1 MTHEESFHL
10 VPNTEQDREEM
21 LNVIGVDSFEELLS
35 NVPPE
40 FLKADFDSIGEGL
53 SEYEV
58 LKLLGDLASSNVH
71 SGEAISFL
79 GGGSYDHFV
88 PSIIGEI
95 TSRSEYLTAYT
106 PYQPEVAQG
115 TLQAIFEYQSMIC
128 ALTGMDVANA
138 SMYDGA
144 SALAEA
150 GLLAVGKN
158 KRNKLVIASTV
169 NPDHRAV
176 VKTYL
181 QGGDVELV
189 TVPQINGTTDLKAL
203 SDLVDSDTA
212 GLLLQTPNFFGCIE
226 EADEIGKIAH
236 DNDALFIVSADPIS
250 LGILKKPGECGA
262 DIVVGEGQSLGS
274 PTQFGGPYLGIF
286 AAKMDLVRRM
296 PGRIAGQT
304 WDVDG
309 KRGFVLTLQTREQH
323 IRRERATSNI
333 CTNQGIVML
342 SAAIYMALMGKEG
355 ISSVAELSTRKSH
368 YLAEQIN
375 GLPGFKV
382 EFDAPF
388 FKEFVVK
395 TPVAPSKIIESLLDE
410 KVFAGID
417 LSSYD
422 YGLENCMLVCVTEK
436 RTKEEMGKF
445 VNSLSNVS

>member
-1 MTHEESFHL
+1 MTLEESFHL
-10 VPNTEQDREEM
+10 IPNTEEDRKEM
-21 LNVIGVDSFEELLS
+21 LNAIGVDSFEELLS

-40 FLKADFDSIGEGL
+40 FLDVDFESIGKGL

-58 LKLLGDLASSNVH
+58 LKLLGDLANGNVH
-71 SGEAISFL
+71 TGEAISFL
-79 GGGSYDHFV
+79 GGGAYDHFV
-88 PSIIGEI
+88 PTVIGEI

-106 PYQPEVAQG
+106 PYQPEVSQG

-150 GLLAVGKN
+150 GLLAVNLK

-189 TVPQINGTTDLKAL
+189 TVPQVDGITDMKAL

-212 GLLLQTPNFFGCIE
+212 GLLIQTPNFFGCIE
-226 EADEIGKIAH
+226 AADEMAAIAH

-250 LGILKKPGECGA
+250 LGILKKPGEYGA

-286 AAKMDLVRRM
+286 AAKMELVRRM

-333 CTNQGIVML
+333 CTNQGLVML
-342 SAAIYMALMGKEG
+342 SATIYMALMGKEG
-355 ISSVAELSTRKSH
+355 ISTVAELSTRKSH
-368 YLAEQIN
+368 YLADEIN
-375 GLPGFKV
+375 KLPGFEV
-382 EFDAPF
+382 MFSAPF
-388 FKEFVVK
+388 FKEFVVN
-395 TPVAPSKIIESLLDE
+395 TPVAPSKIIESFLDE

-417 LSSYD
+417 LSPYE
-422 YGLENCMLVCVTEK
+422 YGLENCMLICVTEK
-436 RTKEEMGKF
+436 RTKEEMDRFIGL
-445 VNSLSNVS
+445 LSEVS

>member
-1 MTHEESFHL
+1 MTLEESFHL
-10 VPNTEQDREEM
+10 IPNTDEDREEM
-21 LNVIGVDSFEELLS
+21 LNAIGVDDFEELLS

-40 FLKADFDSIGEGL
+40 FLEVDFESIGKGL

-58 LKLLGDLASSNVH
+58 LKLLGDLASRNVH

-150 GLLAVGKN
+150 GLLAVNQK
-158 KRNKLVIASTV
+158 KRDKLVIASTV
-169 NPDHRAV
+169 NPDHRDV

-189 TVPQINGTTDLKAL
+189 AVRQINGTTDLKAL

-226 EADEIGKIAH
+226 DADEIAKIAH

-286 AAKMDLVRRM
+286 AAKMELVRRM

-368 YLAEQIN
+368 YLAEQID
-375 GLPGFKV
+375 GLPGFAVK
-382 EFDAPF
+382 FNAPF

-395 TPVAPSKIIESLLDE
+395 TPVAPSKIIESLLNE

-422 YGLENCMLVCVTEK
+422 YGLKNCMLVCVTEK
-436 RTKEEMGKF
+436 RTREEMDRF
-445 VNSLSNVS
+445 VSLLSEVS

>member
-1 MTHEESFHL
+1 MTLKESFYL
-10 VPNTEQDREEM
+10 IPNTDEDRKEM
-21 LNVIGVDSFEELLS
+21 LSAIGVESFEDLLS
-35 NVPPE
+35 NVPAE
-40 FLKADFDSIGEGL
+40 FLEVDFEEIGEGL

-58 LKLLGDLASSNVH
+58 MKLLGDLASRNVH

-95 TSRSEYLTAYT
+95 ISRSEYLTAYT

-150 GLLAVGKN
+150 GLLAVNQK

-169 NPDHRAV
+169 NPAHRAV

-181 QGGDVELV
+181 QGADVELI
-189 TVPQINGTTDLKAL
+189 TVPQIDGTTDLKTL

-226 EADEIGKIAH
+226 DADEMARIAH

-250 LGILKKPGECGA
+250 LGILKKPGESGA

-286 AAKMDLVRRM
+286 AAKMELVRRM

-355 ISSVAELSTRKSH
+355 ISRVAELSTRKSH

-375 GLPGFKV
+375 GLTGYELMFS
-382 EFDAPF
+382 APF

-395 TPVAPSKIIESLLDE
+395 TPVAPSKLIESLLDE
-410 KVFAGID
+410 KIFAGID

-436 RTKEEMGKF
+436 RTKEEMDKF
-445 VNSLSNVS
+445 VNSLSKVS

>member
-1 MTHEESFHL
+1 MTLKESFHL
-10 VPNTEQDREEM
+10 IPNTEEDRKEM
-21 LNVIGVDSFEELLS
+21 LSAIGVESFEDLLS
-35 NVPPE
+35 NVPAE
-40 FLKADFDSIGEGL
+40 FLEVDFEEIGEGL

-58 LKLLGDLASSNVH
+58 MKLLGDLASRNVH

-95 TSRSEYLTAYT
+95 ISRSEYLTAYT

-150 GLLAVGKN
+150 GLLAVNQK
-158 KRNKLVIASTV
+158 KRNRLVIASTV
-169 NPDHRAV
+169 NPAHRAV

-181 QGGDVELV
+181 QGADVELI
-189 TVPQINGTTDLKAL
+189 TVPQSDGLTDLKTL

-226 EADEIGKIAH
+226 DADEMAKIAH

-250 LGILKKPGECGA
+250 LGILKKPGESGA

-286 AAKMDLVRRM
+286 AAKMELVRRM

-355 ISSVAELSTRKSH
+355 ISKVAELSTRKSH

-375 GLPGFKV
+375 GLKGYELMFS
-382 EFDAPF
+382 APF

-395 TPVAPSKIIESLLDE
+395 TPVAPAKLIESLLDE
-410 KVFAGID
+410 KIFAGID

-436 RTKEEMGKF
+436 RTKEEMDKF

>member
-1 MTHEESFHL
+1 MTSEESFHL
-10 VPNTEQDREEM
+10 IPNTDEDREEM
-21 LNVIGVDSFEELLS
+21 LSAIGVDSFEELLS

-40 FLKADFDSIGEGL
+40 FLEVDFESIGKGL

-58 LKLLGDLASSNVH
+58 IKLLGDLASRNVH

-106 PYQPEVAQG
+106 PYQAEVSQG

-150 GLLAVGKN
+150 GLLAVNQN

-169 NPDHRAV
+169 NPNHRDV
-176 VKTYL
+176 VKTYV

-189 TVPQINGTTDLKAL
+189 TVPQINGTTDLKEL

-226 EADEIGKIAH
+226 DAVEIAKIAH

-375 GLPGFKV
+375 GLPGFEVK
-382 EFDAPF
+382 FNAPF

-395 TPVAPSKIIESLLDE
+395 TPVAPSEIIESLLDE

-436 RTKEEMGKF
+436 RTKEEMEIAG
-445 VNSLSNVS
+445 LG

>member
-1 MTHEESFHL
+1 MTLKESFHL
-10 VPNTEQDREEM
+10 IPNTDEDRKEM
-21 LNVIGVDSFEELLS
+21 LSAIGVESFEDLLS
-35 NVPPE
+35 NVPAE
-40 FLKADFDSIGEGL
+40 FLEVDFEEIGEGL

-58 LKLLGDLASSNVH
+58 MKLLGDLASRNVH

-95 TSRSEYLTAYT
+95 ISRSEYLTAYT

-150 GLLAVGKN
+150 GLLAVNQK
-158 KRNKLVIASTV
+158 KRNRLVIASTV
-169 NPDHRAV
+169 NPAHRAV

-181 QGGDVELV
+181 QGADVELI
-189 TVPQINGTTDLKAL
+189 TVPQSDGLTDLKTL

-226 EADEIGKIAH
+226 DADEMAKIAH

-250 LGILKKPGECGA
+250 LGILKKPGESGA

-286 AAKMDLVRRM
+286 AAKMELVRRM

-355 ISSVAELSTRKSH
+355 ISKVAELSTRKSH

-375 GLPGFKV
+375 GLKGYELMFS
-382 EFDAPF
+382 APF

-395 TPVAPSKIIESLLDE
+395 TPVAPAKLIESLLDE
-410 KVFAGID
+410 KIFAGID

-436 RTKEEMGKF
+436 RTKEEMDKF

>member
-1 MTHEESFHL
+1 MTLKESFHL
-10 VPNTEQDREEM
+10 IPNTDEDRKEM
-21 LNVIGVDSFEELLS
+21 LSAIGVESFEDLLS
-35 NVPPE
+35 NVPAE
-40 FLKADFDSIGEGL
+40 FLEVDFEEIGEGL

-58 LKLLGDLASSNVH
+58 MKLLGDLASRNVH

-95 TSRSEYLTAYT
+95 ISRSEYLTAYT

-150 GLLAVGKN
+150 GLLAVNQK
-158 KRNKLVIASTV
+158 KRNRLVIASTV
-169 NPDHRAV
+169 NPAHRAV

-181 QGGDVELV
+181 QGADVELI
-189 TVPQINGTTDLKAL
+189 TVPQSDGLTDLKTL

-226 EADEIGKIAH
+226 DADEMAKIAH

-250 LGILKKPGECGA
+250 LGILKKPGESGA

-286 AAKMDLVRRM
+286 AAKMELVRRM

-355 ISSVAELSTRKSH
+355 ISKVAELSTRKSH

-375 GLPGFKV
+375 GLKGYELMFS
-382 EFDAPF
+382 APF

-395 TPVAPSKIIESLLDE
+395 TPVAPAKLIESLLDE
-410 KVFAGID
+410 KIFAGID

-436 RTKEEMGKF
+436 RTKEEMDKF
-445 VNSLSNVS
+445 VDSLSKVS

>member
-1 MTHEESFHL
+1 MTLKESFHL
-10 VPNTEQDREEM
+10 IPNTDEDRKEM
-21 LNVIGVDSFEELLS
+21 LSAIGVESFEDLLS
-35 NVPPE
+35 NVPAE
-40 FLKADFDSIGEGL
+40 FLEVDFEEIGEGL

-58 LKLLGDLASSNVH
+58 MKLLGDLASRNVH

-95 TSRSEYLTAYT
+95 ISRSEYLTAYT

-150 GLLAVGKN
+150 GLLAVNQK
-158 KRNKLVIASTV
+158 KRNRLVIASTV
-169 NPDHRAV
+169 NPAHRAV

-181 QGGDVELV
+181 QGADVELV
-189 TVPQINGTTDLKAL
+189 TVPQIDGLTDLKTL

-226 EADEIGKIAH
+226 DADEMAKIAH

-250 LGILKKPGECGA
+250 LGILKKPGESSA

-286 AAKMDLVRRM
+286 AAKMELVRRM

-355 ISSVAELSTRKSH
+355 ISKVAELSTRKSH

-375 GLPGFKV
+375 GLKGYELMFS
-382 EFDAPF
+382 APF

-395 TPVAPSKIIESLLDE
+395 TPVAPAKLIESLLDE
-410 KVFAGID
+410 KIFAGID

-436 RTKEEMGKF
+436 RTKEEMDKF

>member
-1 MTHEESFHL
+1 MTLKESFYL
-10 VPNTEQDREEM
+10 IPNTDEDRKEM
-21 LNVIGVDSFEELLS
+21 LSAIGVESFEDLLS
-35 NVPPE
+35 NVPAE
-40 FLKADFDSIGEGL
+40 FLEVDFEEIGEGL

-58 LKLLGDLASSNVH
+58 MKLLGDLASRNVH

-95 TSRSEYLTAYT
+95 ISRSEYLTAYT

-150 GLLAVGKN
+150 GLLAVNQK
-158 KRNKLVIASTV
+158 KRNRLVIASTV
-169 NPDHRAV
+169 NPAHRAV

-181 QGGDVELV
+181 QGADVELI
-189 TVPQINGTTDLKAL
+189 TVPQSDGLTDLKTL

-226 EADEIGKIAH
+226 DADEMAKIAH

-250 LGILKKPGECGA
+250 LGILKKPGESGA

-286 AAKMDLVRRM
+286 AAKMELVRRM

-355 ISSVAELSTRKSH
+355 ISKVAELSTRKSH

-375 GLPGFKV
+375 DLKGYELMFS
-382 EFDAPF
+382 APF

-395 TPVAPSKIIESLLDE
+395 TPVAPAKLIESLLDE
-410 KVFAGID
+410 KIFAGID

-436 RTKEEMGKF
+436 RTKEEMDKF

>member
-1 MTHEESFHL
+1 MTIKEAFHL
-10 VPNTEQDREEM
+10 IPNTEKDRAEM
-21 LNVIGVDSFEELLS
+21 LSAIGVESFEELLS

-40 FLKADFDSIGEGL
+40 LLNTSFDSLDDGL

-58 LKLLGDLASSNVH
+58 SKILSELASGNLH
-71 SGEAISFL
+71 SGEAVSFL

-95 TSRSEYLTAYT
+95 ISRSEFLTAYT

-150 GLLAVGKN
+150 ALLATSYTT
-158 KRNKLVIASTV
+158 RNKLLIASTV
-169 NPDHRAV
+169 NPSHRDV
-176 VKTYL
+176 VKTYI
-181 QGGDVELV
+181 QGDSLELV
-189 TVPQINGTTDLKAL
+189 TIPHNDGTVNPDEIKSLIDA
-203 SDLVDSDTA
+203 DTA
-212 GLLLQTPNFFGCIE
+212 AVLIQSPNFFGCIE
-226 EADEIGKIAH
+226 EAEKITNIAH
-236 DNDALFIVSADPIS
+236 ENGSLFIVSADPIS
-250 LGILKKPGECGA
+250 LGILKRPGEYGA
-262 DIVVGEGQSLGS
+262 DIVVGEGQGLGS

-286 AAKMDLVRRM
+286 AAKMELVRRM

-323 IRRERATSNI
+323 IRREKATSNI

-342 SAAIYMALMGKEG
+342 IATIYMALMGKQG
-355 ISSVAELSTRKSH
+355 ISSVAELSTRRSH
-368 YLAEQIN
+368 YLADEIN
-375 GLPGFKV
+375 KLPGYELMFN
-382 EFDAPF
+382 APF

-395 TPVAPSKIIESLLDE
+395 TPIAPAKIIDTLLT
-410 KVFAGID
+410 KKFFAGLD
-417 LSSYD
+417 LSAYD
-422 YGLENCMLVCVTEK
+422 YDIENGRRRWT
-436 RTKEEMGKF
+436 G
-445 VNSLSNVS
+445 

>member
-1 MTHEESFHL
+1 MTLKESFHL
-10 VPNTEQDREEM
+10 IPNTDEDRKEM
-21 LNVIGVDSFEELLS
+21 LSAIGVESFEDLLS
-35 NVPPE
+35 NVPAE
-40 FLKADFDSIGEGL
+40 FLEVDFEEIGEGL

-58 LKLLGDLASSNVH
+58 MKLLGDLASRNVH

-95 TSRSEYLTAYT
+95 ISRSEYLTAYT

-150 GLLAVGKN
+150 GLLAVNQK
-158 KRNKLVIASTV
+158 KRNRLVIASTV
-169 NPDHRAV
+169 NPAHRAV

-181 QGGDVELV
+181 QGADVELI
-189 TVPQINGTTDLKAL
+189 TVPQSDGLTDLKTL

-226 EADEIGKIAH
+226 DADEMAKIAH

-250 LGILKKPGECGA
+250 LGILKKPGESGA

-286 AAKMDLVRRM
+286 AAKMELVRRM

-355 ISSVAELSTRKSH
+355 ISKVAELSTRKSH

-375 GLPGFKV
+375 GLKGYELMFS
-382 EFDAPF
+382 APF

-395 TPVAPSKIIESLLDE
+395 TPVAPSKLIESLLDE
-410 KVFAGID
+410 KIFAGID

-436 RTKEEMGKF
+436 RTKEEMDKF
-445 VNSLSNVS
+445 VNSLSKVS

>member
-1 MTHEESFHL
+1 MTLKESFHL
-10 VPNTEQDREEM
+10 IPNTDEDRKEM
-21 LNVIGVDSFEELLS
+21 LSAIGVESFEDLLS
-35 NVPPE
+35 NVPAE
-40 FLKADFDSIGEGL
+40 FLEVDFEEIGEGL

-58 LKLLGDLASSNVH
+58 MKLLGDLASRNVH

-95 TSRSEYLTAYT
+95 ISRSEYLTAYT

-150 GLLAVGKN
+150 GLLAVNQK
-158 KRNKLVIASTV
+158 KRNRLVIASTV
-169 NPDHRAV
+169 NPAHRAV

-181 QGGDVELV
+181 QGADVELI
-189 TVPQINGTTDLKAL
+189 TVPQSDGLTDLKTL

-226 EADEIGKIAH
+226 DADEMAKIAH

-250 LGILKKPGECGA
+250 LGILKKPGESGA

-286 AAKMDLVRRM
+286 AAKMELVRRM

-355 ISSVAELSTRKSH
+355 ISKVAELSTRKSH

-375 GLPGFKV
+375 GLKGYELMFS
-382 EFDAPF
+382 AHS
-388 FKEFVVK
+388 
-395 TPVAPSKIIESLLDE
+395 SKN
-410 KVFAGID
+410 
-417 LSSYD
+417 LSSK
-422 YGLENCMLVCVTEK
+422 LLLLLQ
-436 RTKEEMGKF
+436 
-445 VNSLSNVS
+445 S

>member
-1 MTHEESFHL
+1 MTLEESFHL
-10 VPNTEQDREEM
+10 IPNTDGDRKEM
-21 LNVIGVDSFEELLS
+21 LKAIGVESFEELLS

-40 FLKADFDSIGEGL
+40 LLEVDFEEIGKGL

-58 LKLLGDLASSNVH
+58 LKLLGELASRNVH
-71 SGEAISFL
+71 TGEAISFL
-79 GGGSYDHFV
+79 GGGAYDHFV

-95 TSRSEYLTAYT
+95 ISRSEYLTAYT

-150 GLLAVGKN
+150 GLLAVNLK
-158 KRNKLVIASTV
+158 KRAKLVIAATV
-169 NPDHRAV
+169 NPDHREV

-189 TVPQINGTTDLKAL
+189 KAPQIDGTTDLKAIAG
-203 SDLVDSDTA
+203 LVDSDTA
-212 GLLLQTPNFFGCIE
+212 ALLLQTPNFFGCIE
-226 EADEIGKIAH
+226 DADEIAKIAH

-250 LGILKKPGECGA
+250 LGILKKPGESGA
-262 DIVVGEGQSLGS
+262 DVVVGEGQSLGS

-286 AAKMDLVRRM
+286 AAKMELVRRM

-375 GLPGFKV
+375 GLPGF
-382 EFDAPF
+382 ELIFNAPF

-395 TPVAPSKIIESLLDE
+395 TPIAPSKLIESLLDE
-410 KVFAGID
+410 KIFAGID
-417 LSSYD
+417 LTSYD
-422 YGLENCMLVCVTEK
+422 YELENCMLVCVTEK
-436 RTKEEMGKF
+436 RTKEEMDRF
-445 VNSLSNVS
+445 VSLLSKVS

>member
-1 MTHEESFHL
+1 MTLKESFHL
-10 VPNTEQDREEM
+10 IPNTDDDRKEM
-21 LNVIGVDSFEELLS
+21 LSAIGVESFEDLLS

-40 FLKADFDSIGEGL
+40 FLEVDFEEIGEGL

-58 LKLLGDLASSNVH
+58 MKLLGDLASRNVH

-95 TSRSEYLTAYT
+95 ISRSEYLTAYT

-150 GLLAVGKN
+150 GLLAVNQK

-169 NPDHRAV
+169 NPAHREV
-176 VKTYL
+176 VKTYI

-189 TVPQINGTTDLKAL
+189 TVPQIDGVTDMKTL

-226 EADEIGKIAH
+226 DADEMAKIAH

-250 LGILKKPGECGA
+250 LGILKKPGESGA

-286 AAKMDLVRRM
+286 AAKMELVRRM

-355 ISSVAELSTRKSH
+355 ISKVAELSTRKSH

-375 GLPGFKV
+375 GLKGYELMFS
-382 EFDAPF
+382 APF

-395 TPVAPSKIIESLLDE
+395 TPVAPSMLIESLLDE
-410 KVFAGID
+410 KFFAGID

-436 RTKEEMGKF
+436 RTKEEMDKF
-445 VNSLSNVS
+445 VNSLSKVS

>member
-1 MTHEESFHL
+1 MTIKEAFHL
-10 VPNTEQDREEM
+10 IPNTEKDRAEM
-21 LNVIGVDSFEELLS
+21 LSAIGVESFEELLS

-40 FLKADFDSIGEGL
+40 LLNTSFDSLDDGL

-58 LKLLGDLASSNVH
+58 SKILSELASGNLH
-71 SGEAISFL
+71 SGEAVSFL

-95 TSRSEYLTAYT
+95 ISRSEFLTAYT

-150 GLLAVGKN
+150 ALLATSYTT
-158 KRNKLVIASTV
+158 RNKLLIASTV
-169 NPDHRAV
+169 NPSHRDV
-176 VKTYL
+176 VKTYI
-181 QGGDVELV
+181 QGDSLELV
-189 TVPQINGTTDLKAL
+189 TIPHNDGT
-203 SDLVDSDTA
+203 VDPDEIKSLIDADTA
-212 GLLLQTPNFFGCIE
+212 AVLIQSPNFFGCIE
-226 EADEIGKIAH
+226 EAEKITNIAH
-236 DNDALFIVSADPIS
+236 ENGSLFIVSADPIS
-250 LGILKKPGECGA
+250 LGILKRPGEYGA
-262 DIVVGEGQSLGS
+262 DIVVGEGQGLGS

-286 AAKMDLVRRM
+286 AAKMELVRRM

-323 IRRERATSNI
+323 IRREKATSNI

-342 SAAIYMALMGKEG
+342 IATIYMALMGKQG
-355 ISSVAELSTRKSH
+355 ISSVAELSTRRSH
-368 YLAEQIN
+368 YLADEIN
-375 GLPGFKV
+375 KLPGYEVMFN
-382 EFDAPF
+382 APF

-395 TPVAPSKIIESLLDE
+395 TPIAPAKIIDTLLT
-410 KVFAGID
+410 KKFFAGID
-417 LSSYD
+417 LSAYD
-422 YGLENCMLVCVTEK
+422 YDIENGMLVCVTEK
-436 RTKEEMGKF
+436 RSKEEMDRL
-445 VNSLSNVS
+445 VELLREAA

>member
-1 MTHEESFHL
+1 MTLKESFYL
-10 VPNTEQDREEM
+10 IPNTDEDRKEM
-21 LNVIGVDSFEELLS
+21 LSAIGVESFEDLLS
-35 NVPPE
+35 NVPAE
-40 FLKADFDSIGEGL
+40 FLEVDFEEIGEGL

-58 LKLLGDLASSNVH
+58 MKLLGDLASRNVH

-95 TSRSEYLTAYT
+95 ISRSEYLTAYT

-150 GLLAVGKN
+150 GLLAVNQK
-158 KRNKLVIASTV
+158 KRNRLVIASTV
-169 NPDHRAV
+169 NPAHRAV

-181 QGGDVELV
+181 QGADVELI
-189 TVPQINGTTDLKAL
+189 TVPQIDGLTDLKTL

-226 EADEIGKIAH
+226 DADEMAKIAH

-250 LGILKKPGECGA
+250 LGILKKPGESGA

-286 AAKMDLVRRM
+286 AAKMELVRRM

-355 ISSVAELSTRKSH
+355 ISKVAELSTRKSH

-375 GLPGFKV
+375 GLKGYELMFS
-382 EFDAPF
+382 APF

-395 TPVAPSKIIESLLDE
+395 TPVAPAKLIESLLDE
-410 KVFAGID
+410 KIFAGID

-436 RTKEEMGKF
+436 RTKEEMDKF

>member
-1 MTHEESFHL
+1 MTLKESFHL
-10 VPNTEQDREEM
+10 IPNTDEDRKEM
-21 LNVIGVDSFEELLS
+21 LSAIGVENFEELLS
-35 NVPPE
+35 NVPAE
-40 FLKADFDSIGEGL
+40 FLEVDFEEIGEGL

-58 LKLLGDLASSNVH
+58 MKLLGDLASRNVH

-95 TSRSEYLTAYT
+95 ISRSEYLTAYT

-150 GLLAVGKN
+150 GLLAVNQK
-158 KRNKLVIASTV
+158 KRNKLVITSTV
-169 NPDHRAV
+169 NPAHRAV

-181 QGGDVELV
+181 QGADVELV
-189 TVPQINGTTDLKAL
+189 TAPQVDGVTDLKSL

-226 EADEIGKIAH
+226 DADEMAKIAH

-250 LGILKKPGECGA
+250 LGILKKPGESGA

-286 AAKMDLVRRM
+286 AAKMELVRRM

-342 SAAIYMALMGKEG
+342 SAAIYMALMGKAG

-375 GLPGFKV
+375 DLKGYELMFS
-382 EFDAPF
+382 APF

-395 TPVAPSKIIESLLDE
+395 TPAAPSKLIESLLDE
-410 KVFAGID
+410 KIFAGID
-417 LSSYD
+417 MSSYD

-436 RTKEEMGKF
+436 RTKEEMDKF
-445 VNSLSNVS
+445 VNSLSKVS

>member
-1 MTHEESFHL
+1 MTLEESFHL
-10 VPNTEQDREEM
+10 IPNTDEERKEM
-21 LNVIGVDSFEELLS
+21 LSAIGVENFEELLS
-35 NVPPE
+35 NVPAE
-40 FLKADFDSIGEGL
+40 FLEVDFEEIGKGL

-58 LKLLGDLASSNVH
+58 MKLLSDLANQNVH
-71 SGEAISFL
+71 TGEAISFL
-79 GGGSYDHFV
+79 GGGSYDHFI

-95 TSRSEYLTAYT
+95 ISRSEYLTAYT

-150 GLLAVGKN
+150 GLLAVNQK

-169 NPDHRAV
+169 NPTHRAV

-181 QGGDVELV
+181 QGADVELV
-189 TVPQINGTTDLKAL
+189 TVPQIDGVTDLKTL

-226 EADEIGKIAH
+226 DADEMAKIAH

-250 LGILKKPGECGA
+250 LGILKKPGESGA

-286 AAKMDLVRRM
+286 AAKMELVRRM

-368 YLAEQIN
+368 YLAEKIN
-375 GLPGFKV
+375 DLKGYELMFS
-382 EFDAPF
+382 APF

-395 TPVAPSKIIESLLDE
+395 TPVTPSKLIKSLLDE
-410 KVFAGID
+410 KIFAGID

-436 RTKEEMGKF
+436 RTKEEMDKF
-445 VNSLSNVS
+445 VDSLSKVS

>member
-1 MTHEESFHL
+1 M
-10 VPNTEQDREEM
+10 
-21 LNVIGVDSFEELLS
+21 
-35 NVPPE
+35 
-40 FLKADFDSIGEGL
+40 
-53 SEYEV
+53 
-58 LKLLGDLASSNVH
+58 KLLGDLASRNVH

-95 TSRSEYLTAYT
+95 ISRSEYLTAYT

-150 GLLAVGKN
+150 GLLAVNQK
-158 KRNKLVIASTV
+158 KRNRLVIASTV
-169 NPDHRAV
+169 NPAHRAV

-181 QGGDVELV
+181 QGADVELI
-189 TVPQINGTTDLKAL
+189 TVPQSDGLTDLKTL

-226 EADEIGKIAH
+226 DADEMAKIAH

-250 LGILKKPGECGA
+250 LGILKKPGESGA

-286 AAKMDLVRRM
+286 AAKMELVRRM

-355 ISSVAELSTRKSH
+355 ISKVAELSTRKSH

-375 GLPGFKV
+375 GLKGYELMFS
-382 EFDAPF
+382 APF

-395 TPVAPSKIIESLLDE
+395 TPVAPSKLIESLLDE
-410 KVFAGID
+410 KIFAGID

-436 RTKEEMGKF
+436 RTKEEMDKF

>member
-1 MTHEESFHL
+1 MTLKESFYL
-10 VPNTEQDREEM
+10 IPNTDEDRKEM
-21 LNVIGVDSFEELLS
+21 LSAIGVESFEDLLS
-35 NVPPE
+35 NVPAE
-40 FLKADFDSIGEGL
+40 FLEVDFEEIGEGL

-58 LKLLGDLASSNVH
+58 MKLLGDLASRNVH

-95 TSRSEYLTAYT
+95 ISRSEYLTAYT

-150 GLLAVGKN
+150 GLLAVNQK
-158 KRNKLVIASTV
+158 KRNRLVIASTV
-169 NPDHRAV
+169 NPAHRAV

-181 QGGDVELV
+181 QGADVELI
-189 TVPQINGTTDLKAL
+189 TVPQSDGLTDLKTL

-226 EADEIGKIAH
+226 DADEMAKIAH

-250 LGILKKPGECGA
+250 LGILKKPGESGA

-286 AAKMDLVRRM
+286 AAKMELVRRM

-355 ISSVAELSTRKSH
+355 ISKVAELSTRKSH

-375 GLPGFKV
+375 GLKGYELMFS
-382 EFDAPF
+382 APF

-395 TPVAPSKIIESLLDE
+395 TPVAPAKLIESLLDE
-410 KVFAGID
+410 KIFAGID

-436 RTKEEMGKF
+436 RTKEEMDKF

>member
-1 MTHEESFHL
+1 MTLKESFYL
-10 VPNTEQDREEM
+10 IPNTDEDRKEM
-21 LNVIGVDSFEELLS
+21 LSAIGVESFEDLLS
-35 NVPPE
+35 NVPAE
-40 FLKADFDSIGEGL
+40 FLEVDFEEIGEGL

-58 LKLLGDLASSNVH
+58 MKLLGDLASRNVH

-95 TSRSEYLTAYT
+95 ISRSEYLTAYT

-150 GLLAVGKN
+150 GLLAVNQK

-169 NPDHRAV
+169 NPAHRAV

-181 QGGDVELV
+181 QGADVELI
-189 TVPQINGTTDLKAL
+189 TVPQIDGTTDLKTL

-226 EADEIGKIAH
+226 DADEMAKIAH

-250 LGILKKPGECGA
+250 LGILKKPGESGA

-286 AAKMDLVRRM
+286 AAKMELVRRM

-355 ISSVAELSTRKSH
+355 ISRVAELSTRKSH

-375 GLPGFKV
+375 GLKGYELMFS
-382 EFDAPF
+382 APF

-395 TPVAPSKIIESLLDE
+395 TPVAPSKLIESLLDE
-410 KVFAGID
+410 KIFAGID

-436 RTKEEMGKF
+436 RTKEEMDKF

>member
-1 MTHEESFHL
+1 MTLKESFHL
-10 VPNTEQDREEM
+10 IPNTDEDRKEM
-21 LNVIGVDSFEELLS
+21 LSAIGVESFEDLLS
-35 NVPPE
+35 NVPAE
-40 FLKADFDSIGEGL
+40 FLEVDFEEIGEGL

-58 LKLLGDLASSNVH
+58 MKLLGDLASRNVH

-95 TSRSEYLTAYT
+95 ISRSEYLTAYT

-150 GLLAVGKN
+150 GLLAVNQK
-158 KRNKLVIASTV
+158 KRNRLVIASTV
-169 NPDHRAV
+169 NPAHRAV

-181 QGGDVELV
+181 QGADVELI
-189 TVPQINGTTDLKAL
+189 TVPQSDGLTDLKTL

-226 EADEIGKIAH
+226 DADEMAKIAH

-250 LGILKKPGECGA
+250 LGILKKPGESGA

-286 AAKMDLVRRM
+286 AAKMELVRRM

-355 ISSVAELSTRKSH
+355 ISKVAELSTRKSH

-375 GLPGFKV
+375 DLKGYELMFS
-382 EFDAPF
+382 APF

-395 TPVAPSKIIESLLDE
+395 TPVAPAKLIESLLDE
-410 KVFAGID
+410 KIFAGID

-436 RTKEEMGKF
+436 RTKEEMDKF

>member
-1 MTHEESFHL
+1 MTLKESFHL
-10 VPNTEQDREEM
+10 IPNTDEDRKEM
-21 LNVIGVDSFEELLS
+21 LSAIGVESFEDLLS
-35 NVPPE
+35 NVPAE
-40 FLKADFDSIGEGL
+40 FLEVDFEEIGEGL

-58 LKLLGDLASSNVH
+58 MKLLGDLASRNVH

-95 TSRSEYLTAYT
+95 ISRSEYLTAYT

-150 GLLAVGKN
+150 GLLAVNQK
-158 KRNKLVIASTV
+158 KRNRLVIASTV
-169 NPDHRAV
+169 NPAHRAV

-181 QGGDVELV
+181 QGADVELI
-189 TVPQINGTTDLKAL
+189 TVPQSDGLTDLKTL

-226 EADEIGKIAH
+226 DADEMAKIAH

-250 LGILKKPGECGA
+250 LGILKKPGESGA

-286 AAKMDLVRRM
+286 AAKMELVRRM

-355 ISSVAELSTRKSH
+355 ISRVAELSTRKSH
-368 YLAEQIN
+368 YLAEKIN
-375 GLPGFKV
+375 GLKGYELMFS
-382 EFDAPF
+382 APF

-395 TPVAPSKIIESLLDE
+395 TPVAPSKLIESLLDE
-410 KVFAGID
+410 KIFAGID

-436 RTKEEMGKF
+436 RTKEEMDKF

>member
-1 MTHEESFHL
+1 MTLDESFYL
-10 VPNTEQDREEM
+10 IPNTNEDRKEM
-21 LNVIGVDSFEELLS
+21 LDAIGVDSFEELLS

-40 FLKADFDSIGEGL
+40 FLEADFDDVGKGL
-53 SEYEV
+53 SEFEV
-58 LKLLGDLASSNVH
+58 LKLLGELAKQNVH

-79 GGGSYDHFV
+79 GGGSYDHFI
-88 PSIIGEI
+88 PTIIGEI
-95 TSRSEYLTAYT
+95 ISRSEYLTAYT

-150 GLLAVGKN
+150 GLLAANYK
-158 KRNKLVIASTV
+158 KRNKLIISSTV
-169 NPDHRAV
+169 NPAYREV
-176 VKTYL
+176 VATYL
-181 QGGDVELV
+181 QGAEVELV
-189 TVPQINGTTDLKAL
+189 TAPTKDGVTDLDEL
-203 SDLVDSDTA
+203 SKLIDSDSA

-226 EADEIGKIAH
+226 DADEVAKIAH
-236 DNDALFIVSADPIS
+236 DNDTLFIVSADPIS
-250 LGILKKPGECGA
+250 LGILEKPGDYGA
-262 DIVVGEGQSLGS
+262 DLVVGEGQSLGS

-286 AAKMDLVRRM
+286 AAKMELVRRM

-309 KRGFVLTLQTREQH
+309 KRGYVLTLQTREQH

-333 CTNQGIVML
+333 CTNQGIIML
-342 SAAIYMALMGKEG
+342 SATIYMALMGKEG

-368 YLAEQIN
+368 YLADKISEI
-375 GLPGFKV
+375 PGYELAFS
-382 EFDAPF
+382 APF

-395 TPVAPSKIIESLLDE
+395 TPIVTSKLIKSLTEE

-422 YGLENCMLVCVTEK
+422 YNLENCMLVCVTEK
-436 RTKEEMGKF
+436 RTKEEMDRF
-445 VNSLSNVS
+445 ISLLSAAS